1 MHHIQSSYKT
11 IPYTLNIGYRSLTSQ
26 LQQNGINR
34 AGQPLAKILVR
45 LYEGQ
50 KKPVKKNPFG
60 EKIRQ
65 EIWVGTIAQTL
76 SSLQPILRGFA
87 LQPKY
92 ILKLKKK
99 LGISQRLRVGSEGRD
114 GNYVPYSLLYTTASL
129 PIITHDARA

>member
-1 MHHIQSSYKT
+1 MPAENQPEAYISLSKHACIHSYLMHHIQSSYKT

-34 AGQPLAKILVR
+34 ARQPLTKILVR

-50 KKPVKKNPFG
+50 KKPAKKNPFG

-76 SSLQPILRGFA
+76 SSLQPILRGFT
-87 LQPKY
+87 LQPK
-92 ILKLKKK
+92 
-99 LGISQRLRVGSEGRD
+99 
-114 GNYVPYSLLYTTASL
+114 
-129 PIITHDARA
+129 